1 MSNSGKWLRVHV
13 TDLKTG
19 QSKANVRV
27 PMGMVN
33 FGLKMGAKFAPA
45 DLEGVDMD
53 LIRQALQSGEA
64 GKIVDVEDEVKGD
77 HVEVYIE

>member
-1 MSNSGKWLRVHV
+1 
-13 TDLKTG
+13 
-19 QSKANVRV
+19 
-27 PMGMVN
+27 
-33 FGLKMGAKFAPA
+33 MGAKFAPA

-64 GKIVDVEDEVKGD
+64 GKIVDVEDEANGD